1 MSSVTVS
8 TGPSLKRSRTTI
20 MAKPASRGRGKRT
33 KAYTRAAVVR
43 QGKGFPTKINQT
55 LRYFD
60 YAIATATQSTVVGS
74 WWRANGIFDPQVSLG
89 GHQPLGFDQLM
100 AIYDHWVVKSSRIKV
115 TFTYRD
121 EVDDTSHPILCGIYD
136 DDDAVNTLSYSA
148 LVEGCDRPKID
159 YLTTNNDKVVLYS
172 KWTNTKT
179 FGPATQ
185 SDPSQRGSSTS
196 DPTETHNWFVFT
208 YNLGNQNHTVNI
220 TYDIEYNCDFFELR
234 DLAGS

>member
-1 MSSVTVS
+1 MSQVTIS
-8 TGPSLKRSRTTI
+8 TGPTLKRSRTTV
-20 MAKPASRGRGKRT
+20 MAKAPSRGRGKRT
-33 KAYTRAAVVR
+33 KAYTRAAYVR
-43 QGKGFPTKINQT
+43 QGKGFPDKINQT

-60 YAIATATQSTVVGS
+60 YSTPTAAATTVTGT
-74 WWRANGIFDPQVSLG
+74 WWRANGIFDPQVAIG

-100 AIYDHWVVKSSRIKV
+100 AVYDHWIVKQARIKV

-121 EVDDTSHPILCGIYD
+121 EEVQTVHPIVCGIYD

-148 LVEGCDRPKID
+148 LAEGCDRTKVD
-159 YLTTNNDKVVLYS
+159 TLTTNNDKVVLYS

-185 SDPSQRGSSTS
+185 SDPSQRGSSS
-196 DPTETHNWFVFT
+196 ADPTETHNWFVWF
-208 YNLGNQNHTVNI
+208 YNLGNTSHIMNI
-220 TYDIEYNCDFFELR
+220 VYDIEYNCDFFELR